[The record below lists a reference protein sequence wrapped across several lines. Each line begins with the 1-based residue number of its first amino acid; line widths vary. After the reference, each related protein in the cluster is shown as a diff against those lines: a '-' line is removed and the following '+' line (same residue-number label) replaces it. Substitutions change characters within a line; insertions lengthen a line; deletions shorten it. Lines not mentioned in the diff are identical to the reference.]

1 MIIAFSPEQAHEVSQ
16 AFDAPWFMSESLYP
30 TYIHK
35 EESEKAEGKDKT
47 SNDDTKPTAKESAD
61 KSNEA
66 SHPNSKK
73 PMPHPCRNYQRVVRC
88 ARQALNQR
96 ASANSKTI
104 EQRTP
109 IHYDDESPHVA
120 KMSLDVTGFPSED
133 IDIHVE
139 EFVVSIK
146 GERTNKLGDVFVLD
160 RRFRLD
166 KKTAIVDGV
175 TASIEDGILELTVP
189 KKSIVGPRKVP
200 ISVSTSSTE
209 DILSTSQD
217 QELDSNHEEEV
228 VADSVKGVEHSES
241 ADGTSQSEVSNS
253 KQENENDSIEVETV
267 TEDDTTTGRQV
278 QKKTQAIVIEPN
290 EKETQTIGINADS
303 VNSKSA
309 EDEAWEEVSE

>member
-1 MIIAFSPEQAHEVSQ
+1 MRP
-16 AFDAPWFMSESLYP
+16 
-30 TYIHK
+30 
-35 EESEKAEGKDKT
+35 
-47 SNDDTKPTAKESAD
+47 KPAAKESTD

-73 PMPHPCRNYQRVVRC
+73 NMPHPCRNYQRVVRC

-175 TASIEDGILELTVP
+175 TASIENGILELTVP
-189 KKSIVGPRKVP
+189 KKSIAGPRKIP

-217 QELDSNHEEEV
+217 QELDSNHEDEV
-228 VADSVKGVEHSES
+228 VADSVKGVEHSE
-241 ADGTSQSEVSNS
+241 VSDS

-267 TEDDTTTGRQV
+267 TEDDTTTDRQV

-290 EKETQTIGINADS
+290 EKDTQTIGINADS